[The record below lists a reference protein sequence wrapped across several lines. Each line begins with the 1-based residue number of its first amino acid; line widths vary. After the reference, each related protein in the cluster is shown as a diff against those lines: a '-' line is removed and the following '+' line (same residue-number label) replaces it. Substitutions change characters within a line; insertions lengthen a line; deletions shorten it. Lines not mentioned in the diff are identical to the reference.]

1 MSEGDFLAPGDT
13 SVAAENGRETPPDA
27 GGGYATAPSESHRPA
42 LEKLVADL
50 KALERDLLAGFET
63 RREVLVWLQKL
74 CVRTLGQ
81 VPDDWYRRMS
91 EAFVGGDGA
100 RERVLLSILLTERR
114 RVRDLDD
121 DRVQRARSRVSSMTV
136 RPSLH
141 RAVRQLRSD
150 AGEYV
155 DDDRGSTS
163 RHDPNKQRY
172 VAMRPALNEL
182 EDRQRGVLFRFL
194 EGFESEQAVVEW
206 TGDVEVAT
214 HGEIDGNW
222 TTRVVSE
229 RSTLRML
236 LSDEPEDERAR
247 ETVAAHF
254 LLPAFNAGARDL
266 FGRSIETPD
275 AERETTEAPDW

>member
-1 MSEGDFLAPGDT
+1 MTETAQD
-13 SVAAENGRETPPDA
+13 GRDTPPDA
-27 GGGYATAPSESHRPA
+27 GVVIDDLDDLPDIADLDASESHRPA

-50 KALERDLLAGFET
+50 KDLERELLDGFNS
-63 RREVLVWLQKL
+63 RAEVLVWLQKL

-81 VPDDWYRRMS
+81 VPDDWYREVS
-91 EAFVGGDGA
+91 NAFTGGDEN
-100 RERVLLSILLTERR
+100 RERMLLSLLLSEDR
-114 RVRDLDD
+114 RVRRLDE
-121 DRVQRARSRVSSMTV
+121 DRVKAARSRVSAMTV

-141 RAVRQLRSD
+141 RAVRHLRSD

-163 RHDPNKQRY
+163 AHDPNKQRY
-172 VAMRPALNEL
+172 IAMRPALNEL
-182 EDRQRGVLFRFL
+182 EDRQRGVLVRFL
-194 EGFESEQAVVEW
+194 SGFEDTQAIVEW

-214 HGEIDGNW
+214 HGEIDDTW

-229 RSTLRML
+229 SSTMRVL
-236 LSDEPEDERAR
+236 LSDRDVDRRAR

-266 FGRSIETPD
+266 FGRSIETVD
-275 AERETTEAPDW
+275 AETETKEAPDWD

>member
-1 MSEGDFLAPGDT
+1 MPEG
-13 SVAAENGRETPPDA
+13 AATNGHETPPDA
-27 GGGYATAPSESHRPA
+27 GGEDVDAPSESHRPA

-50 KALERDLLAGFET
+50 KELERDLLTGFDT

-74 CVRTLGQ
+74 SVRTLGQ
-81 VPDDWYRRMS
+81 VPDEWFRRMS
-91 EAFVGGDGA
+91 EGFVGAVEG
-100 RERVLLSILLTERR
+100 RERVLLSILLTEDR

-121 DRVQRARSRVSSMTV
+121 DRVRRARSRVSSMTV

-141 RAVRQLRSD
+141 RAVRHLRAD

-155 DDDRGSTS
+155 DDERGSTS

-182 EDRQRGVLFRFL
+182 EGRQRMVLFRFL
-194 EGFESEQAVVEW
+194 DGFASEQAVIEW

-214 HGEIDGNW
+214 HGEIDGDW

-229 RSTLRML
+229 QSTLRML
-236 LSDEPEDERAR
+236 LSDAPGDERAR

-266 FGRSIETPD
+266 YGRSIETPD
-275 AERETTEAPDW
+275 SEREPTEAPDW